1 MILNPNALLVAVHEI
16 SYTAGSL
23 QDSCDVVTNRTRKMD
38 SGAGYFIDTILRWD
52 DGMFSSDSQTSCRFA
67 LKVTVNGIEHCSRES
82 IRCPRFPDFDIYVRW
97 GDTCD
102 DKRPLPVCGNSSA
115 GRQEL
120 LTGIQICHDIIPHKR
135 LLLCQLAFR

>member
-52 DGMFSSDSQTSCRFA
+52 DGMFSSDPQMARWIA
-67 LKVTVNGIEHCSRES
+67 LKEGVNGIEHRSRKA
-82 IRCPRFPDFDIYVRW
+82 IRR
-97 GDTCD
+97 
-102 DKRPLPVCGNSSA
+102 S
-115 GRQEL
+115 
-120 LTGIQICHDIIPHKR
+120 
-135 LLLCQLAFR
+135 